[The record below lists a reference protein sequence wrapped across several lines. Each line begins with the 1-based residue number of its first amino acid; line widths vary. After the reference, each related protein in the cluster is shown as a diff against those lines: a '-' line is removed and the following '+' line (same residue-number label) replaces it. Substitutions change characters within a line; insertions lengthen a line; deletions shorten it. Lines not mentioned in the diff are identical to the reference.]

1 MLRCSAALVTFCF
14 GVVLTP
20 AARAD
25 LPGYIGK
32 ADPAFKW
39 EFKGKSDS
47 PLGTVYDLTLV
58 SQVWEGIAW
67 EHGLQIYVPAGVSPT
82 ATMFLWNQGGKPSP
96 NSALFGLGL
105 AGKMKAPVAFLFGIP
120 NQPLFDG
127 KKEDALIAETFVRF
141 LNTGD
146 EDWPLLFPMVKSLVR
161 AMDALQAFTAK
172 EWNHQTTGFVVSGA
186 SKRGWTT
193 WLTGASDPRVKAI
206 APMVIDTLNFPAQL
220 PHQVKSFGTYSEMI
234 ADYTSRGLVPLPDT
248 DAARKL
254 WQMTDPYTFRDK
266 VTMPKFLIN
275 GANDPYWT
283 VDALSFYWDALKGDK
298 WVCIVPNAGHNLE
311 QKLANGQIDR
321 SRAIDSLSAFARAQI
336 HGLAL
341 PKVQWTHDDTGG
353 RPRVTVR
360 ASAAPAGARVWVAD
374 SATRDFRKS
383 AWSEKPAA
391 VSDTAVAATMDP
403 PANGYRAFYAELD
416 YALEGLTYHV
426 CTQVRVV
433 GPTAVK

>member
-1 MLRCSAALVTFCF
+1 MLRRPALVTCC
-14 GVVLTP
+14 VALLLAPSV
-20 AARAD
+20 RAD
-25 LPGYIGK
+25 LPGYVGK
-32 ADPAFKW
+32 VDPAFKW
-39 EFKGKSDS
+39 ELKGKSDS

-58 SQVWEGIAW
+58 SQIWQGITW
-67 EHGLQIYVPAGVSPT
+67 EHGLQVYVPTGVSPT

-96 NSALFGLGL
+96 NSALFGLTL

-161 AMDALQAFTAK
+161 AMDAIQAFTAK

-206 APMVIDTLNFPAQL
+206 APLVIDTLNFPAQL
-220 PHQVKSFGTYSEMI
+220 PHQLKSFGAYSEMI
-234 ADYTSRGLVPLPDT
+234 GDYTRRALVPLPDT

-254 WQMTDPYTFRDK
+254 WQMTDPYTYRDK
-266 VTMPKFLIN
+266 VTMPKFLVN

-283 VDALSFYWDALKGDK
+283 VDALGFYWDALKGDK

-321 SRAIDSLSAFARAQI
+321 SRAIDSLAAFARAQI
-336 HGLAL
+336 HGQAL
-341 PKVQWTHDDTGG
+341 PKVQWTYEDVGG

-360 ASAAPAGARVWVAD
+360 TSVAPAAARVWMAE
-374 SATRDFRKS
+374 APTRDFRKS
-383 AWSEKPAA
+383 SWSEKSA
-391 VSDTAVAATMDP
+391 DTSGTTVAATMDS
-403 PANGYRAFYAELD
+403 PASGYRAFFTELD
-416 YALEGLTYHV
+416 YALEGLTYHL

-433 GPTAVK
+433 GPASR